1 MRFVPSR
8 GDVSMEPAQSLQLL
22 ILGIALGSVYA
33 LIALGYSM
41 VYGVLRLINFAHGDI
56 IMVGAF
62 VGYFIAKATFTEL
75 LPLPLR
81 LAFVFIGAM
90 LACAALGVAIE
101 RCAYR
106 PIRNQPRLTALITA
120 IGVSLLLEYGGQV
133 VLGATPRQDLPEWLT
148 SQTPLL
154 SLGSVQV
161 RDKQLLVLGGSLL
174 LLALMRFIVF
184 NTMIGK
190 AMRAVSHD
198 LTAAYL
204 VGINVNRVIA
214 MTFAIGSAL
223 AAAAGVMMAMSYPK
237 IDPLMGLMPGIKAFV
252 AAVLGGI
259 GDLPGA
265 VLGGFVLGLAET
277 FVGYFASGLRDAVA
291 FAILILILL
300 FKPTGLLGK
309 GMVEKV

>member
-1 MRFVPSR
+1 MD
-8 GDVSMEPAQSLQLL
+8 GTQWLQLFV
-22 ILGIALGSVYA
+22 LGIALGSIYA

-62 VGYFIAKATFTEL
+62 VGYFVAKAPVVET

-81 LAFVFIGAM
+81 FAIVFAAAM
-90 LACAALGVAIE
+90 LACAALGVTIE

-106 PIRNQPRLTALITA
+106 PIRHQPRLTALITA
-120 IGVSLLLEYGGQV
+120 IGVSLFLEYGGQV
-133 VLGATPRQDLPEWLT
+133 ILGATPRQDLPAWLT
-148 SQTPLL
+148 AQTPLL
-154 SLGSVQV
+154 RLGAVQLT
-161 RDKQLLVLGGSLL
+161 DKQLLVLGGSLA

-184 NTMIGK
+184 NTLLGK
-190 AMRAVSHD
+190 AMRAIAQD
-198 LTAAYL
+198 ITAAYL

-223 AAAAGVMMAMSYPK
+223 AAAAGVMLAMSYPK

-291 FAILILILL
+291 FAVLILILL